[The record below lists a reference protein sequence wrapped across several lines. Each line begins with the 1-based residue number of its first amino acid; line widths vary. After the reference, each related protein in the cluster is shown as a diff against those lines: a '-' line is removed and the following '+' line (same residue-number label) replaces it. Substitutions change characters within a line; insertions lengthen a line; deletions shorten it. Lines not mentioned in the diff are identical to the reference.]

1 MEREENPLFKM
12 GLGRQLLGLA
22 SRDPQLLLDLVRRH
36 KNGLA
41 LTLHPDKNRGRGTAS
56 EYAEI
61 TGPFDTWDGLTEEE
75 QMAAVEQFLAPI
87 ESPIS
92 DAMRFLGGLQAE
104 TTDDEVSI
112 VRRMLSEVSTE
123 LHQARQLVEQKE
135 REIGAAETRMALFNP
150 ERDLE
155 VSGLVQGLR
164 TALLNVRETGGNVN
178 RLNAYTFFG
187 RTKFV
192 TGQVKRLI
200 NPEPADLTLA
210 KTGDDN
216 EGVIAKFVGR
226 RSGKAK
232 AKKAEPPRPASEYT
246 MVRVFKAVSTMMY
259 FVRSDTGIMAIAI
272 SREAPE
278 GKHWNNEAEAV
289 NSLTARVMTLR
300 RRALKGDFCRVPK
313 DLGATTWK
321 FLGHIVGQLDPLIKA
336 RNDCLSPDGN
346 TISIATACER
356 LGRDLSRVISFPTQP
371 TGGKKAPMTLLVVE
385 PIFPSRV
392 RPTGDDIDVLYCYR
406 QIAVQAGAFDP
417 FYIPPHA
424 S

>member
-41 LTLHPDKNRGRGTAS
+41 LTLHPDKNRGRVTAS

-123 LHQARQLVEQKE
+123 LHQASQLVEQKE

-232 AKKAEPPRPASEYT
+232 
-246 MVRVFKAVSTMMY
+246 
-259 FVRSDTGIMAIAI
+259 
-272 SREAPE
+272 
-278 GKHWNNEAEAV
+278 
-289 NSLTARVMTLR
+289 
-300 RRALKGDFCRVPK
+300 
-313 DLGATTWK
+313 
-321 FLGHIVGQLDPLIKA
+321 IK
-336 RNDCLSPDGN
+336 
-346 TISIATACER
+346 
-356 LGRDLSRVISFPTQP
+356 
-371 TGGKKAPMTLLVVE
+371 
-385 PIFPSRV
+385 
-392 RPTGDDIDVLYCYR
+392 
-406 QIAVQAGAFDP
+406 
-417 FYIPPHA
+417 
-424 S
+424 